1 MTDWD
6 ETTVVMAFTVDQ
18 AAKLSGLSRSQLASW
33 DRSKFFQPSFADEN
47 RRVSYSRVYTF
58 RDIASLR
65 VLHVLRN
72 ESRVKLNE
80 LRAVKEKLSHL
91 GDDLWAKTTL
101 YVLNRK
107 VIFDNPENNNREEI
121 ITGQGIVNIPLKVVT
136 GQLQKEVKD
145 LKKRDE
151 SSIGLI
157 SSERGI
163 SQNQPTISG
172 TRISVDT
179 IKSFSKAG
187 YSIDKIMKEY
197 PSLNREDIK
206 AALKYEKVA

>member
-33 DRSKFFQPSFADEN
+33 DRSKFFQPSFSDEN